1 MKKLL
6 ALLFFAAP
14 ALALAHP
21 GHESSGLMAGLWHP
35 IGGWDHLLAMLAV
48 GLWAASFSG
57 KARWLIPASFV
68 GVMALGFVFGANGGE
83 MPMMEQG
90 IAASVLVLGLAAAW
104 VEAHSRCFC
113 SRLWQACLRCF
124 TAWRTAQ
131 NWAAH
136 GALSFTAGF
145 MIATAA
151 LHAAGFGIGQ
161 ALNKNVWLL
170 RATGSAIAGLGM
182 LFGRLGYCLLFA

>member
-6 ALLFFAAP
+6 ATLLFAAP

-21 GHESSGLMAGLWHP
+21 GHESSGLLAGVWHP
-35 IGGWDHLLAMLAV
+35 LGGWDHLLAMLAV

-83 MPMMEQG
+83 LPMMEQG

-104 VEAHSRCFC
+104 AK
-113 SRLWQACLRCF
+113 RLPAAFAAAMVGVFALF
-124 TAWRTAQ
+124 HGV
-131 NWAAH
+131 AH
-136 GALSFTAGF
+136 GAELGTYGAAGF
-145 MIATAA
+145 AVGFIAATAA
-151 LHAAGFGIGQ
+151 LHAAGFGIGSV
-161 ALNKNVWLL
+161 LNKNVWLL
-170 RATGSAIAGLGM
+170 RAAGTAIGVAGFGM
-182 LFGRLGYCLLFA
+182 LFA

>member
-1 MKKLL
+1 MNKLL
-6 ALLFFAAP
+6 ALLLFSTVSTA
-14 ALALAHP
+14 ALAHP
-21 GHESSGLMAGLWHP
+21 GHADSGFLSGILHPVSGL
-35 IGGWDHLLAMLAV
+35 DHILAMLAV

-104 VEAHSRCFC
+104 AKRVPVAFAALMVGGFALFHGV
-113 SRLWQACLRCF
+113 
-124 TAWRTAQ
+124 
-131 NWAAH
+131 AH

-170 RATGSAIAGLGM
+170 RATGSAIGLAGLGM
-182 LFGRLGYCLLFA
+182 LFA

>member
-6 ALLFFAAP
+6 ATLLFAAP

-104 VEAHSRCFC
+104 AKRVPVAFAADPPAPLERHRPRPGAAVCPMAPLEELH
-113 SRLWQACLRCF
+113 CL
-124 TAWRTAQ
+124 
-131 NWAAH
+131 
-136 GALSFTAGF
+136 
-145 MIATAA
+145 
-151 LHAAGFGIGQ
+151 
-161 ALNKNVWLL
+161 
-170 RATGSAIAGLGM
+170 
-182 LFGRLGYCLLFA
+182 

>member
-6 ALLFFAAP
+6 ATLLFAAP

-83 MPMMEQG
+83 VPMMEQG

-104 VEAHSRCFC
+104 VKRVPVAFAALMVGGFALFHGVAHGSE
-113 SRLWQACLRCF
+113 LG
-124 TAWRTAQ
+124 
-131 NWAAH
+131 AH

-151 LHAAGFGIGQ
+151 LHAAGFGIGW

-170 RATGSAIAGLGM
+170 RAAGSAIGLAGLGM
-182 LFGRLGYCLLFA
+182 LFA

>member
-1 MKKLL
+1 MNKLL
-6 ALLFFAAP
+6 ALLLFSTVSTA
-14 ALALAHP
+14 ALAHP
-21 GHESSGLMAGLWHP
+21 GHADSGFLSGILHPVSGL
-35 IGGWDHLLAMLAV
+35 DHILAMLAV

-83 MPMMEQG
+83 VPMMEQG

-104 VEAHSRCFC
+104 VKRVPVAFAALMVGGFALFHGVAHGSE
-113 SRLWQACLRCF
+113 LG
-124 TAWRTAQ
+124 
-131 NWAAH
+131 AH

-170 RATGSAIAGLGM
+170 RAAGSAIGLAGLGM
-182 LFGRLGYCLLFA
+182 LFA